1 MTLPFALRLFVLLL
15 LSSPLL
21 QAQIDGAV
29 RRNLITS
36 MDQDGGMYLL
46 IKDASGRLVPG
57 NLNEKEKPGHITISG
72 FNQLSERSPEDKS
85 VNLGQVKITKAVGE
99 STAVLIEALS
109 EGQVLKQVDVLVY
122 KKKADGTEIEEFRL
136 KLEDVTVVSVQT
148 RFKAGNAR
156 IPNSTL
162 VEEEV
167 VLDYRAITWLLDD
180 GTSSFRAEQ

>member
-1 MTLPFALRLFVLLL
+1 MPTPFALRMLLL
-15 LSSPLL
+15 LLL
-21 QAQIDGAV
+21 ACPVLNAQIDGAV
-29 RRNLITS
+29 RRNLVAN
-36 MDQDGGMYLL
+36 MEQDAGMYLL

-57 NLNEKEKPGHITISG
+57 NLSAKEKPGHITISG
-72 FNQLSERSPEDKS
+72 FTQTSEAAQEGKAVS
-85 VNLGQVKITKAVGE
+85 LGQVRITKSVGE
-99 STAVLIEALS
+99 STAVLLEALS

-122 KKKADGTEIEEFRL
+122 KKKSDGTEIEEFRL

-148 RFKAGNAR
+148 RFKAGNSR